1 MSVKIDRDKNKDN
14 EILLAKMSVL
24 NLSKKGGCGWLKMIL
39 NCSIRSIEK
48 LARGWE

>member
-24 NLSKKGGCGWLKMIL
+24 NLSK
-39 NCSIRSIEK
+39 
-48 LARGWE
+48 RGDADG